1 MELAFEGRKISGLL
15 RAPPSKSHT
24 HRAFFM
30 ASLSPGETVVRDP
43 LMAQDTL
50 STLEAMRAMGAD
62 AQLEDGS
69 VRIHGHP
76 LRAPSQT
83 IDVGNS
89 GTTLRILAGI
99 ASSLKEKVSLTGDP
113 SIQKRPMG
121 PLLNALRDLGASC
134 ESRSG
139 FPPISVQGPLR
150 GGEVGINGNM
160 SSQFISSLLMAAPLA
175 GRDVDISVLG
185 RMVSRPYVDVT
196 LDMMRRFGLKIDNE
210 GTSFHVRHGQSY
222 HSKDYTVPG
231 DFSSAAFPMAAAA
244 LAGEVTV
251 MGLDM
256 QDPQGDKAMLDILRQ
271 MGADVRVD
279 PGSVTISQSSL
290 EGVDVDMGDIPDLFP
305 ITAVLAATAAGESR
319 LFGAPQ
325 LRFKESDRIQH
336 TVAMLHNLG
345 ADVTE
350 TDDGCIIRGV
360 ARLRGGWVD
369 PVDDHRLMM
378 AAAVAS
384 LASEEPVA
392 VKDAECHSVSYP
404 SFLQDMRSIGLR
416 WRELS

>member
-1 MELAFEGRKISGLL
+1 MELAFEGRRISGSI

-30 ASLSPGETVVRDP
+30 ASLSPGDTVVRNP

-50 STLEAMRAMGAD
+50 STLDAMVAMGAVAEKGQD
-62 AQLEDGS
+62 S
-69 VRIHGHP
+69 VLIRGQP
-76 LRAPSQT
+76 LQAPTHT

-99 ASSLKEKVSLTGDP
+99 ASSLTEKVSLTGDP

-121 PLLNALRDLGASC
+121 PLLNALRDLGAKC

-139 FPPISVQGPLR
+139 FPPVSVRGPLL
-150 GGEVGINGNM
+150 GGEVGISGNM

-175 GRDVDISVLG
+175 ENDVEISVLG
-185 RMVSRPYVDVT
+185 RMVSHPYVNVT
-196 LDMMRRFGLKIDNE
+196 LDMMRRFGLNID
-210 GTSFHVRHGQSY
+210 TRDDSFHVRSGQPYRSN
-222 HSKDYTVPG
+222 DYTVPG

-244 LAGEVTV
+244 LGGEVTV
-251 MGLDM
+251 TGLDM

-271 MGADVRVD
+271 MGADIQVSDNSVRV
-279 PGSVTISQSSL
+279 SRSSL
-290 EGVDVDMGDIPDLFP
+290 EGVEVDMGDIPDLFP
-305 ITAVLAATAAGESR
+305 ITAVLAATAEGESR
-319 LFGAPQ
+319 LHGAPQ
-325 LRFKESDRIQH
+325 LRFKESDRILH

-350 TDDGCIIRGV
+350 TEDGCIIRGV
-360 ARLRGGWVD
+360 SRLKGGWVD

-384 LASEEPVA
+384 LASEEAVA
-392 VKDAECHSVSYP
+392 IKDAECHAVSYP
-404 SFLQDMRSIGLR
+404 SFLIDMRSIGLG
-416 WRELS
+416 WRDLS